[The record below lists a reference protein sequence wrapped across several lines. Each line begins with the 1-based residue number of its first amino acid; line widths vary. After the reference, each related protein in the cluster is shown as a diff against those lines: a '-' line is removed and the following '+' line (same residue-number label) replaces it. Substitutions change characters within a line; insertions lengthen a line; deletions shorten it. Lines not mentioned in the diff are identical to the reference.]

1 MSAAGEAGFAGP
13 ELGRWAGGAGAPV
26 RYPDPAVRVLD
37 PLSVSTTGL

>member
-13 ELGRWAGGAGAPV
+13 ELGRWAGAPV